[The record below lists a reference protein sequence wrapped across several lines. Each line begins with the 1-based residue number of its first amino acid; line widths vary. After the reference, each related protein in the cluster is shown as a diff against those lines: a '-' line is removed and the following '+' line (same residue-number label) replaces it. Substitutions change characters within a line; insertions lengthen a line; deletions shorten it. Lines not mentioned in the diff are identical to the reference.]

1 MWECGR
7 PTIAFAWRL
16 GNRVNTELI
25 REQRPQ
31 VRAGRSAFASRD
43 SRWVTTDETMPT
55 ADTVIR
61 APLLRSTG
69 LAFPVVAR
77 NCPVAMDHMGGG
89 DKGKGKESHDQ
100 RQQQNNNR
108 MAGGDD

>member
-69 LAFPVVAR
+69 LAFPVEAAPASGTR

-89 DKGKGKESHDQ
+89 
-100 RQQQNNNR
+100 
-108 MAGGDD
+108 

>member
-1 MWECGR
+1 M
-7 PTIAFAWRL
+7 
-16 GNRVNTELI
+16 
-25 REQRPQ
+25 
-31 VRAGRSAFASRD
+31 RAGRSAFASRD

-69 LAFPVVAR
+69 LAFPVEAAPASGTR